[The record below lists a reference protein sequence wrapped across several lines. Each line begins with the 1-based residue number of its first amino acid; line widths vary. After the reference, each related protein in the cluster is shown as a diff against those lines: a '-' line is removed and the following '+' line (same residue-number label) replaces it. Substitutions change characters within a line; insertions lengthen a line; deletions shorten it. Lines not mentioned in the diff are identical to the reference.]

1 MPYSIDDPLS
11 KLIRSGCNNGVRST
25 LSTVETPPTASTAGE
40 VNVPSATHNYIVAE
54 LRPKRAP
61 AFAARFG
68 FCVSKYLVFLS
79 IDIDTY
85 HYHGCQ
91 GSS

>member
-11 KLIRSGCNNGVRST
+11 KLIRSGRNNGVRSA
-25 LSTVETPPTASTAGE
+25 LSTVETPPTATAGDQDAPTAA
-40 VNVPSATHNYIVAE
+40 NHILADI
-54 LRPKRAP
+54 RPKRAP